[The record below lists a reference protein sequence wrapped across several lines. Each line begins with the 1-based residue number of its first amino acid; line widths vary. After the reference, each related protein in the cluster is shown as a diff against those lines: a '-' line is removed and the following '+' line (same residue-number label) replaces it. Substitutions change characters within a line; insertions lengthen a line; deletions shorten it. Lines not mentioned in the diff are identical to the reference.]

1 MEINKKDELKMII
14 IKETVRDEQI
24 ALVRRGNHLKIRSIN
39 SFNIVEATRK
49 KNSVSYQFIGPN
61 YTIKKIYCYK

>member
-1 MEINKKDELKMII
+1 MII
-14 IKETVRDEQI
+14 IKKTVRDEQI

-49 KNSVSYQFIGPN
+49 KKFPFHINLLAQIIP
-61 YTIKKIYCYK
+61 